1 MSFVPFVFDG
11 VSVDKNAN
19 VLLAIH
25 RAIELRRKKGSISL
39 QSLLPL
45 HTQTRKQLAA
55 ILEER
60 R

>member
-1 MSFVPFVFDG
+1 MSFVPFVFDD
-11 VSVDKNAN
+11 VSIHKNAN
-19 VLLAIH
+19 VLPAMHL
-25 RAIELRRKKGSISL
+25 AIELRWKKGSISL

-45 HTQTRKQLAA
+45 HTEARKQLAA

>member
-11 VSVDKNAN
+11 VSVDKNATP
-19 VLLAIH
+19 AMH
-25 RAIELRRKKGSISL
+25 RAIELRQKKGSISL

-45 HTQTRKQLAA
+45 HIQARKQLAA

>member
-1 MSFVPFVFDG
+1 MSFVPFV
-11 VSVDKNAN
+11 SVDKNATP
-19 VLLAIH
+19 AMY
-25 RAIELRRKKGSISL
+25 RATKLRREKGSISL

-45 HTQTRKQLAA
+45 HTRVRKQLAA

>member
-11 VSVDKNAN
+11 VSVDKNATP
-19 VLLAIH
+19 AMY
-25 RAIELRRKKGSISL
+25 RATKLRREKGSISL

-45 HTQTRKQLAA
+45 HTRVRKQLAA